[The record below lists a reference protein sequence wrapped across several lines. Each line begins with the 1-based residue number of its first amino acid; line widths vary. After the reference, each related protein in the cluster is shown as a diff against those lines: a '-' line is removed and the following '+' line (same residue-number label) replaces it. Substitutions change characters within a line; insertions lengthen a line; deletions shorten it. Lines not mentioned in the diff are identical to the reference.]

1 LSPKCSRLFSAV
13 PHENKSVLEGELKP
27 SCTYASVG
35 LAVDKLVAALL
46 MAALLSL
53 SVAEY
58 SHTVQA
64 QEAGAPLQPDQTQA
78 WVLIVLAAVLIGAYI
93 AVMVFLIA
101 KKNKP

>member
-1 LSPKCSRLFSAV
+1 M
-13 PHENKSVLEGELKP
+13 
-27 SCTYASVG
+27 G

-53 SVAEY
+53 SVAAY
-58 SHTVQA
+58 SHIVQA
-64 QEAGAPLQPDQTQA
+64 QEAGVPLQPDQTQA